1 MSQTTNIYDEQ
12 DSYFFITIRNASEY
26 KQVQPEVELDLTT
39 YSQVGKKANIFQPK
53 FEFRNSKRENNNK
66 KPYFYVMFSSFF
78 LDQNCFMFD
87 S

>member
-12 DSYFFITIRNASEY
+12 DSCFFIMIINASEY

-39 YSQVGKKANIFQPK
+39 HSQVGNKANIFQP
-53 FEFRNSKRENNNK
+53 RNSKRENNNK

-78 LDQNCFMFD
+78 LDQNCFIYV
-87 S
+87 